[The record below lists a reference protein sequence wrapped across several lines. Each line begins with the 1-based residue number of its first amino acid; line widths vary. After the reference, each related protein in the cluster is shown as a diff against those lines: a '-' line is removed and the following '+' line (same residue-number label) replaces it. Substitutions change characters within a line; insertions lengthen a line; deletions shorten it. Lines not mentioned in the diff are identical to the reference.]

1 MRWVS
6 GSRRTSIRES
16 ERLASSRPG
25 ARPPSVPM
33 TSSVVGSDRIER
45 SRFASCAFAR
55 CGRRPFASS
64 TPFENARKPRK
75 PQRIERSRR
84 PTTARTIQ
92 RPQRRRRL
100 GPPGTDVDCF
110 VGRFACP
117 SGTLPFLRAMN
128 LPLDDVDLAARS
140 RERFGLPVGVENDAS
155 AATLAEWRRGAGRGT
170 QNLVMLTLG
179 TGVGGGIVIDGGLFR
194 GWAELGHIVV
204 QEGGELCTC
213 GGHGHLEVLASG
225 SAGDRMAQ
233 ELWGADADAHALV
246 DRAQAGDADA
256 QAALAR
262 IGRSL
267 GAAIASLVNV
277 LDPELVV
284 VGGGFGAAA
293 GDLVLEPA
301 REAAR
306 ADAIFPANGALR
318 IVPAELGSEAGLVGA
333 GLVAFEALD
342 GVR

>member
-1 MRWVS
+1 MQAPVAIGLDVGGTKILS
-6 GSRRTSIRES
+6 GLVDRDGSILAEHEVPSPDAS
-16 ERLASSRPG
+16 EEGVLAALDSAVDALLDERVAAIGYGIPANLERG
-25 ARPPSVPM
+25 
-33 TSSVVGSDRIER
+33 TGRI
-45 SRFASCAFAR
+45 
-55 CGRRPFASS
+55 
-64 TPFENARKPRK
+64 
-75 PQRIERSRR
+75 
-84 PTTARTIQ
+84 
-92 RPQRRRRL
+92 
-100 GPPGTDVDCF
+100 
-110 VGRFACP
+110 
-117 SGTLPFLRAMN
+117 LRAMN

-179 TGVGGGIVIDGGLFR
+179 TGVGGGIVIDGRLFR

-225 SAGDRMAQ
+225 SAGDRIAQ
-233 ELWGADADAHALV
+233 ELWGPDADAHALV

-293 GDLVLEPA
+293 GDFVLEPA

-306 ADAIFPANGALR
+306 ADAIFPANRALR
-318 IVPAELGSEAGLVGA
+318 IVAAELGSDAGLVGA
-333 GLVAFEALD
+333 GLVAFDALD